1 MIEERNRN
9 NQTRSSVERI
19 LNESSDDETRV
30 ETLRNEQIPSKQ
42 RISNE
47 AKEMR
52 FEIVSNNDHILLEVQ
67 GRGGVHIHILR
78 LHIE

>member
-9 NQTRSSVERI
+9 NLTRSSVERI
-19 LNESSDDETRV
+19 LNESSDETRV

>member
-19 LNESSDDETRV
+19 LNESSDETRV

>member
-19 LNESSDDETRV
+19 LNESSDETRV

-52 FEIVSNNDHILLEVQ
+52 FEIVSNNDHILLEFQ

>member
-19 LNESSDDETRV
+19 LNESSDETRV
-30 ETLRNEQIPSKQ
+30 ERLRNEQIPSKQ